1 MPISAVERFL
11 DIFDENGTC
20 TAEFPPM
27 MNATNRYFRALLIG
41 ALLWAGA
48 RNCSAIQT
56 WIALRSG
63 CAMPLHCG
71 VTVQTLSTSFG
82 TNAAWLS
89 FSATATYDFY
99 SPPLSNSLSLVPSDK
114 GGGMIYMQNTGTTT
128 NNDFRVTGEMKF
140 FDYNPATGTE
150 VMIVD
155 TTASP
160 PKDVNHGQVVNWAIP
175 NALLPANTTVA
186 AGHMVHIAMTIGLV
200 SGNPAGCGEVLYNG
214 PGPSTSG
221 FLPQNRSTV
230 LNWSFNPSAIY
241 GPAAT
246 IVSIV
251 PQPEASMRLSCA
263 GSASTSYSIQAT
275 TNLLS
280 PVWTTIVTTN
290 ADSNGL
296 FSFIDTDA
304 AHYPMRFYRTASQ

>member
-1 MPISAVERFL
+1 MPISALERVL
-11 DIFDENGTC
+11 DIYDENGTC
-20 TAEFPPM
+20 AAEFLPA
-27 MNATNRYFRALLIG
+27 MNARSRYFRGLLIG
-41 ALLWAGA
+41 ALLWTGA
-48 RNCSAIQT
+48 RNCSAVQT
-56 WIALRSG
+56 WLALRSG
-63 CAMPLHCG
+63 CAMPVHCG

-82 TNAAWLS
+82 TNAAWLP

-99 SPPLSNSLSLVPSDK
+99 SPPLSNSIFLVPSDK
-114 GGGMIYMQNTGTTT
+114 GGGVIYMHNTGTTST
-128 NNDFRVTGEMKF
+128 NDFSVTGEMKF

-150 VMIVD
+150 VLIVD

-175 NALLPANTTVA
+175 NALLPTNTTIA

-214 PGPSTSG
+214 PGPCTAG

-230 LNWSFNPSAIY
+230 LNWSYNQSAIY
-241 GPAAT
+241 GPAAA

-251 PQPEASMRLSCA
+251 PQPNATVRLFCA
-263 GSASTSYSIQAT
+263 GSASASYSIQAT

-280 PVWTTIVTTN
+280 PAWTTILTTN

-296 FSFIDTDA
+296 FSFIDTGA
-304 AHYPMRFYRTASQ
+304 ARFPMRFYRTASQ